1 MFVLNTLETTMI
13 SMVTGKWITSPGD
26 LVQDAISDEILRRNE
41 VRDALGL
48 GEVAFTSFLAGETE
62 LTARLA
68 QQLAK
73 VVGGSAV
80 FWQNLES
87 QYRKEREEDAESVS
101 WLPSRVTRIPRVYK
115 GISRYAYC

>member
-1 MFVLNTLETTMI
+1 
-13 SMVTGKWITSPGD
+13 MVTGKWITSPDD

-48 GEVAFTSFLAGETE
+48 GEVAFTSFLAGEAE
-62 LTARLA
+62 LTAELT
-68 QQLAK
+68 QTLAK

-87 QYRKEREEDAESVS
+87 QYRKEREEE
-101 WLPSRVTRIPRVYK
+101 LRVFAGCRL
-115 GISRYAYC
+115 G

>member
-1 MFVLNTLETTMI
+1 MI

-26 LVQDAISDEILRRNE
+26 LVQDAISDEILRRDE

-48 GEVAFTSFLAGETE
+48 GEVAFTSFLAGEAK
-62 LTARLA
+62 LSADLA
-68 QQLAK
+68 QKLAK
-73 VVGGSAV
+73 VVGGTPV

-87 QYRKEREEDAESVS
+87 QYRKEREEDEESVC
-101 WLPSRVTRIPRVYK
+101 WLPSRITSIPRVYK